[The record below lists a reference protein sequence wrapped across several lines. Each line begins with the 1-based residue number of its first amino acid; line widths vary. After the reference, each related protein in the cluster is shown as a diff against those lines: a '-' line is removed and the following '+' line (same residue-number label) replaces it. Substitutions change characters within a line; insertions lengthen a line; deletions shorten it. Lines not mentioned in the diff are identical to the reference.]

1 MKETAK
7 ILVVDDDPV
16 NLMLLEAILQ
26 QLGYNVS
33 KAATGKEAL
42 EKATTE
48 KPSIILLDVMLP
60 DISGF
65 EVCKTLKSKRELSTI
80 PIVMVT
86 ALGDRESKLKGLEA
100 GADEYLIKP
109 IDRVEILLRVK
120 NLLKV
125 KAYNDYLEGIKDLLE
140 REVNKRTQELQE
152 AYRKLD
158 DAYLEII
165 QRLGRAAEY
174 RDDETGEHIQRM
186 SRYCQILAR
195 EMGLSLEHQKEIL
208 YAAPMHDVGKIGIPD
223 SILLKKGPL
232 TPEEFEIMKQHT
244 IIGAQILSGSKHPVL
259 KMAEIMALTHHE
271 KWDGTGYPQGLKGQ
285 EIPLEGRICGLADV
299 FEACTSHRVYRPAMK
314 KEEVLKIIRQGS
326 GKHFDPR
333 IVEAFFDV
341 LPEIE
346 EIKRTCQD
354 SKVKDSLKILE
365 KEEGGK
371 G

>member
-1 MKETAK
+1 MDENTK

-16 NLMLLEAILQ
+16 NLMLLETILH
-26 QLGYNVS
+26 QLGYQVS
-33 KAATGKEAL
+33 KAATGNEAL
-42 EKATTE
+42 EKAVAE
-48 KPSIILLDVMLP
+48 KPSIILLDIMLP

-65 EVCKTLKSKRELSTI
+65 EVCKTLKSQRDLATT

-86 ALGDRESKLKGLEA
+86 ALGDRESKLKGLET
-100 GADEYLIKP
+100 GADEYLVKP
-109 IDRVEILLRVK
+109 IDRVELLLRVK

-125 KAYNDYLEGIKDLLE
+125 KAYNDYLEGIKGLLE

-152 AYRKLD
+152 AYKKLD

-195 EMGLSLEHQKEIL
+195 EMGLSQEQQKEIF
-208 YAAPMHDVGKIGIPD
+208 YASPMHDVGKIGIPD
-223 SILLKKGPL
+223 HILLKKGPL

-244 IIGAQILSGSKHPVL
+244 IIGAQILSGSRHPIL
-259 KMAEIMALTHHE
+259 KKAEIMALTHHE
-271 KWDGTGYPQGLKGQ
+271 RWDGTGYPQGLKGE
-285 EIPLEGRICGLADV
+285 EIPIEGRICGLAD
-299 FEACTSHRVYRPAMK
+299 FFDACTSHRVYRPAMDN
-314 KEEVLKIIRQGS
+314 ERVLGMIRNQT

-333 IVEAFFDV
+333 VVEAFFDV
-341 LPEIE
+341 LPEIL
-346 EIKRTCQD
+346 EIQEAFRTSEIGHHKKPQ
-354 SKVKDSLKILE
+354 KPK
-365 KEEGGK
+365 GGN